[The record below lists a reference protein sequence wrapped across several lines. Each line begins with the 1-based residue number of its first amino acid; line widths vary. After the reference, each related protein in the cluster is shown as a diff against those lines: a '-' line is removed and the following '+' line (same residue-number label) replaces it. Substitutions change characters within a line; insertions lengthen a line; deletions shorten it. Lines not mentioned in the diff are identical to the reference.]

1 MNLLRPANKHPA
13 DRNIVVL
20 TGAGI
25 SKESGLDTFR
35 CADGIWARVRLEDV
49 ATPEAFVRDPNLVH
63 QFYNTRR
70 SALADPGIVPN
81 AAHLALAQLECEWP
95 GEVLVVTQNIDDLH
109 ERAGS
114 RNLIH
119 MHGELNKVFCQR
131 CNVLIDWRGDLTS
144 DHDCPGCGRKGQLR
158 PHVVWFGEMP
168 LAMERIYQA
177 LEDCGLFISIGTSGS
192 VYPAAGFVRHV
203 KTYGEAH
210 AAELNLEPSTGAS
223 LFDEAIYGPA
233 TVSVPRYVEG
243 LLAQVA

>member
-1 MNLLRPANKHPA
+1 MEPLHSPHPNA
-13 DRNIVVL
+13 HRGIVVL

-49 ATPEAFVRDPNLVH
+49 ATPEAFARDPDLVH
-63 QFYNTRR
+63 QFYNARR
-70 SALADPGIVPN
+70 TALADPAVVPN
-81 AAHLALAQLECEWP
+81 AAHLALARLERDWP

-131 CNVLIDWRGDLTS
+131 CNVLLDWRVDLTPA
-144 DHDCPGCGRKGQLR
+144 DDCPGCGRKGQLR
-158 PHVVWFGEMP
+158 PRVVWFGEMP
-168 LAMERIYQA
+168 LEMDRIYGA
-177 LEDCGLFISIGTSGS
+177 LEACGLFLSIGTSGN

-203 KTYGEAH
+203 RTHGEARST
-210 AAELNLEPSTGAS
+210 ELNLEPSTGAS
-223 LFDEAIYGPA
+223 LFDETIYGPA
-233 TVSVPRYVEG
+233 TESVPRYVEG
-243 LLAQVA
+243 LLARVD